1 MLKVIRWTLIIYLPA
16 RCDLVRYLRGHSPP
30 ITAMQVRIV
39 FTRYELDSIGKKGA
53 PRITELAALACTTCG
68 LVGSRNCP
76 GHGRGR

>member
-39 FTRYELDSIGKKGA
+39 FTRYELDSIGKKGGA
-53 PRITELAALACTTCG
+53 
-68 LVGSRNCP
+68 SNY
-76 GHGRGR
+76 